1 MNMQAVSVSGGT
13 SRPFVGPTSG
23 RLRAVR
29 FLGVHGALLV
39 AALLATPFLGLL
51 PAELAGL
58 HHFGPFIAL
67 ALAGAIA
74 LSFNR
79 SRAAIAIACLAGAYS
94 LRATGALAAS
104 DAFSA
109 LFVAVP
115 LCLAAISVSRERGV
129 FNRYGL
135 RRMFGLTLGCGLLA
149 GMVLNGSWGWFATAH
164 PGLFEPAFGTRL
176 SLVAFGAMALAAA
189 GAGWALWKRATSIDA
204 ALVLTVAA
212 FGAGGVLFDLT
223 HGYGWMI
230 GTAAACITVGVLQD
244 AYRLA
249 FVDELTGLGGRRALN
264 EKLLTLGE
272 RYTIAM
278 VDVDHFKHVNDDH
291 GHDTGDQVLRMI
303 AAHLSRAGGGGKAY
317 RYGGEEFAVVFP
329 GKSVRECVPHLE
341 VLRTVVEEYRM
352 QLRAE
357 DRPQEREEGRARRG
371 HGARSGILKVTISIG
386 VAERDGRHQDPDHVL
401 RLADQALYRA
411 KNRGRNRLSR

>member
-1 MNMQAVSVSGGT
+1 MQAASVTNGSPE
-13 SRPFVGPTSG
+13 PFVGPTNG

-29 FLGVHGALLV
+29 FLGVHITLLI
-39 AALLATPFLGLL
+39 AALLATPFLRLL

-79 SRAAIAIACLAGAYS
+79 SRAAIAIACLAGAYGLHAVGS
-94 LRATGALAAS
+94 LRS
-104 DAFSA
+104 DDAFTA
-109 LFVAVP
+109 VFVAVP
-115 LCLAAISVSRERGV
+115 LLLAAVSLLRERGV
-129 FNRYGL
+129 FNRYGM
-135 RRMFGLTLGCGLLA
+135 RRLAVLGAAVAFVAATVSNGTWASLA
-149 GMVLNGSWGWFATAH
+149 GTH
-164 PGLFEPAFGTRL
+164 PSLFEPILGGRL
-176 SLVAFGAMALAAA
+176 SVVALLAVLFAAA
-189 GAGWALWKRATSIDA
+189 GAAWSLWTRTTSIDA
-204 ALVLTVAA
+204 ALVLSVLA
-212 FGAGGVLFDLT
+212 FGTGGLLFDLT

-264 EKLLTLGE
+264 EKLLTLGD

-278 VDVDHFKHVNDDH
+278 VDVDHFKHVNDDF

-303 AAHLSRAGGGGKAY
+303 AAHLSRAGGGGRAY

-329 GKSVRECVPHLE
+329 DRTVREAVPHLE
-341 VLRTVVEEYRM
+341 ALRGAVEEYRM
-352 QLRAE
+352 QLRSE
-357 DRPQEREEGRARRG
+357 DRPGEREEGRARRG
-371 HGARSGILKVTISIG
+371 HGTRSNTLKVTISIG
-386 VAERDGRHQDPDHVL
+386 VAERDGRHQDPDEVL

>member
-1 MNMQAVSVSGGT
+1 MQAVSVTNGSPE
-13 SRPFVGPTSG
+13 PFVGPTNG
-23 RLRAVR
+23 RLRAAR
-29 FLGVHGALLV
+29 FLGVHVALLV
-39 AALLATPFLGLL
+39 AALVATPFLRLL

-79 SRAAIAIACLAGAYS
+79 SRAAIAIACLAGAYGLHAGGS
-94 LRATGALAAS
+94 LRS
-104 DAFSA
+104 EDAFTA
-109 LFVAVP
+109 VFVAVP
-115 LCLAAISVSRERGV
+115 LLLAGISLLRERGV
-129 FNRYGL
+129 FNRYGI
-135 RRMFGLTLGCGLLA
+135 RRLAVLGGVVAFVAATVSNGTWAWLA
-149 GMVLNGSWGWFATAH
+149 GAH
-164 PGLFEPAFGTRL
+164 PALFEPVFGGRL
-176 SLVAFGAMALAAA
+176 SLVAMLAVVLAAA
-189 GAGWALWKRATSIDA
+189 GAAWSLWTRTTSIDA
-204 ALVLTVAA
+204 ALVLSVLA
-212 FGAGGVLFDLT
+212 FGTGGLLFDLT

-264 EKLLTLGE
+264 EKLLTLGD

-278 VDVDHFKHVNDDH
+278 VDVDHFKHVNDDF

-303 AAHLSRAGGGGKAY
+303 AAHLSRAGGGGRAY

-329 GKSVRECVPHLE
+329 GKTVRDAVPHLE
-341 VLRTVVEEYRM
+341 ALRTSVEDYRM
-352 QLRAE
+352 QLRGE
-357 DRPQEREEGRARRG
+357 DRPGESDEGRVRRG
-371 HGARSGILKVTISIG
+371 HGSRSNILKVTISIG
-386 VAERDGRHQDPDHVL
+386 VAERDTRHQDPDQVL

>member
-1 MNMQAVSVSGGT
+1 MNIQAVSVTGAS
-13 SRPFVGPTSG
+13 SHPFVGPTSG
-23 RLRAVR
+23 RWRAIR

-39 AALLATPFLGLL
+39 AALLVTPFLGSM

-79 SRAAIAIACLAGAYS
+79 GRAAIAIACLACAYS
-94 LRATGALAAS
+94 LRATGALAAAE
-104 DAFSA
+104 AFSA
-109 LFVAVP
+109 VFVAVP
-115 LCLAAISVSRERGV
+115 LCLAAIAVSRERGV

-149 GMVLNGSWGWFATAH
+149 GLVLNGSWGWFSNAY
-164 PGLFEPAFGTRL
+164 PGLFEPIFGTRL
-176 SLVAFGAMALAAA
+176 SSVAVAALVLA
-189 GAGWALWKRATSIDA
+189 GAGAAWALWTRATSVDA
-204 ALVLTVAA
+204 ALVLAVAA
-212 FGAGGVLFDLT
+212 FGAGGVLFDLA

-230 GTAAACITVGVLQD
+230 GTAGACITVGVLQD

-341 VLRTVVEEYRM
+341 SLRSCIEEYRM
-352 QLRAE
+352 QLRGD
-357 DRPQEREEGRARRG
+357 DRPQERDEGRTRRG
-371 HGARSGILKVTISIG
+371 HGVRSAILRVTISIG